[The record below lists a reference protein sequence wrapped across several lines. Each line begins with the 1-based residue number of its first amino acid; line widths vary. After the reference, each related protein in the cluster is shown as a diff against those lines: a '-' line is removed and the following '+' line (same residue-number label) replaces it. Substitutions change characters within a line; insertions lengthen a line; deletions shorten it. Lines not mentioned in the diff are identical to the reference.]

1 LISYIDIPYR
11 YPDDVLSPWQKEE
24 LERVQKACRATV
36 EGMDE
41 EVALYREMVQEMR
54 GGNK

>member
-1 LISYIDIPYR
+1 MSGLR
-11 YPDDVLSPWQKEE
+11 AALLAQKEE

-54 GGNK
+54 GGKQ